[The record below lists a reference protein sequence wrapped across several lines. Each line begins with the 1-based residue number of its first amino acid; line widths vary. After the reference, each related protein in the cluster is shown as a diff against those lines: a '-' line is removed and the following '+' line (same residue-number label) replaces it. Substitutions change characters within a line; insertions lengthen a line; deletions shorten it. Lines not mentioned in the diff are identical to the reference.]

1 MLTTNENITIETDI
15 RFMRRALLLAKE
27 AYSEDE
33 VPIGAIIVNNK
44 NGQIISEGYN
54 QIEKLKDATAHA
66 EIIAITSA
74 ENHLENWRL
83 SDCSLYVT
91 IEPCMMCSGAI
102 ALSRLSRIIYGAK
115 DSRMG
120 FLESR
125 YNIKDDY
132 HLYKDIEIV
141 GGILEEECST
151 IMKKFFKKIRE
162 KDNK

>member
-1 MLTTNENITIETDI
+1 MFNNTAEASIETDI
-15 RFMRRALLLAKE
+15 KYMNKALQLAKE

-33 VPIGAIIVNNK
+33 VPIGAVIINNI

-74 ENHLENWRL
+74 ENHLDNWRL
-83 SDCSLYVT
+83 SDCTLYVT

-102 ALSRLSRIIYGAK
+102 ALSRLSRIVYGAK
-115 DSRMG
+115 DPRMG

-125 YNIKDDY
+125 YKIKDEY
-132 HLYKDIEIV
+132 KLYKDIKISSGV
-141 GGILEEECST
+141 LKDECSM
-151 IMKKFFKKIRE
+151 IMKKFFKKIR
-162 KDNK
+162 KRD

>member
-1 MLTTNENITIETDI
+1 MINNEKSTFESDVKY
-15 RFMRRALLLAKE
+15 MRKALILAKE

-44 NGQIISEGYN
+44 NDQIISEGFN
-54 QIEKLKDATAHA
+54 QVEKLNDATAHA

-83 SDCSLYVT
+83 SDCTLYVT

-102 ALSRLSRIIYGAK
+102 ALSRLSRIVYGAK

-132 HLYKDIEIV
+132 HLYKDIEIN
-141 GGILEEECST
+141 GGILEDECSM
-151 IMKKFFKKIRE
+151 IIKKFFKKIRE
-162 KDNK
+162 RD

>member
-1 MLTTNENITIETDI
+1 MINNEKSTFESDVKY
-15 RFMRRALLLAKE
+15 MRKALILAKE

-44 NGQIISEGYN
+44 NGQIISEGFN
-54 QIEKLKDATAHA
+54 QVEKLNDATAHA

-83 SDCSLYVT
+83 SDCTLYVT

-102 ALSRLSRIIYGAK
+102 ALSRLSRIVYGAK

-132 HLYKDIEIV
+132 HLYKDIEII
-141 GGILEEECST
+141 GGILEDECSM
-151 IMKKFFKKIRE
+151 IIKKFFKKIRE
-162 KDNK
+162 RD